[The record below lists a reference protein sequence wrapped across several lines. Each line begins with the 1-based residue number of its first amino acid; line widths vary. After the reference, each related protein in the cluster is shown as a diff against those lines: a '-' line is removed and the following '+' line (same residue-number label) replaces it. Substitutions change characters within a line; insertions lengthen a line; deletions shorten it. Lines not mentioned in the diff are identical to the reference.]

1 MLIADLQGVHPRVSV
16 TLRYCVF
23 ILSVDS
29 LTTKHIELLLSVS
42 KFFDTSNL
50 HKFLAAS

>member
-29 LTTKHIELLLSVS
+29 LATKHIEVLLSVR
-42 KFFDTSNL
+42 KFLQTFI
-50 HKFLAAS
+50 KFLAAS